1 MEFLNNGDTRHARY
15 SNDKTIEWNV
25 KLSLLSKHILIILS
39 STLHSIR
46 LVNEIILP
54 LTKLTR
60 LSEKYSLLIKIE
72 SVSHYYVLLRVCL
85 SLNASRLSLISLF
98 AKSKTTDERCR
109 SVSYFSLSC
118 SSYSLNKRLR
128 ALSEN

>member
-1 MEFLNNGDTRHARY
+1 MEFLNNGDIRHARY

-46 LVNEIILP
+46 LANEIILP

-72 SVSHYYVLLRVCL
+72 SVSQYFNPSL
-85 SLNASRLSLISLF
+85 SLYSSRLSSVSLF
-98 AKSKTTDERCR
+98 AKSKITDGRCR